1 MQFNNYIGSN
11 MKDLG
16 KAKKYKLVLIDALN
30 INLKPKQFK
39 RKGNGFVK
47 INNDL
52 VYYITLQSSQ
62 SSTSEVLKATI
73 NIEIS
78 SSTLSPLTFDPI
90 HFRKRIGSY
99 LDAPLDKWWS
109 IHSDKTAISSSNEII
124 ELLINKA
131 LPELELFQST
141 EDLANL
147 WKEDKCPGLT
157 DFQRKEYLSLL
168 SKM

>member
-1 MQFNNYIGSN
+1 MGSK
-11 MKDLG
+11 MKNFG
-16 KAKKYKLVLIDALN
+16 KAKAYKLVLIDALN
-30 INLKPKQFK
+30 TNLKPKQYK

-62 SSTSEVLKATI
+62 SSTSEILKATI

-78 SSTLSPLTFDPI
+78 SSTLSPRTFDPI
-90 HFRKRIGSY
+90 HFRKRIGNY
-99 LDAPLDKWWS
+99 LDVPLDKWWS
-109 IHSDKTAISSSNEII
+109 IDSDKTAISSANEII

-131 LPELELFQST
+131 LPELELFQTT

-147 WKEDKCPGLT
+147 WEENKCPGLT
-157 DFQRKEYLSLL
+157 DFQRKEYLSMF
-168 SKM
+168 SNT